1 MIKLT
6 VDDEAAN
13 AHVYRQ
19 RGEVPPQRCETLSN
33 IKSAGALK
41 G

>member
-1 MIKLT
+1 MIKRT

-13 AHVYRQ
+13 AHVDRQ
-19 RGEVPPQRCETLSN
+19 RGEVPPQRRETLSH
-33 IKSAGALK
+33 IESAGALE